1 VVLHVYLV
9 LGELEKGCSE
19 ILVFFFFLKFIYIY
33 ICLWDSRCIRNII
46 F

>member
-33 ICLWDSRCIRNII
+33 IYACVIVDAFVI
-46 F
+46 

>member
-33 ICLWDSRCIRNII
+33 IYACGIVDAFVI
-46 F
+46 